1 VPPDP
6 PNLHRIMPAKGVDQM
21 TAIEP
26 PITLDQAPART
37 LGRTDQLALWGN
49 LGVSLLLPVTATF
62 LLAPGMSLGACL
74 VAIVVG
80 TLIGNVLLGAMAVPG
95 ADTGAPA
102 MVLFRGLFGRTGS
115 YVPTIVN
122 LLQCVG
128 WSTFE
133 VVIIAE
139 SADRVI
145 GGGWRWPVVLL
156 AGVVA
161 TAMAIRP
168 LAVVTVLRRYIVW
181 LVLASTAYLFVQ
193 VFRGDL
199 PSLTNGS
206 WTGFWP
212 AADLVAAMSFSW
224 MPLAAD
230 YTRQSRTAK
239 DAFWGAFLGYGVSSA
254 AFFVLGVLAFAG
266 LGGDDVIA
274 SLLAI
279 PAGSLALFI
288 LAVDEI
294 DEAFANI
301 YSTAVSAQN
310 VAPGVDRRVLAVAV
324 GTLATVLAL
333 AIDIHQYESFLYLL
347 GSVFVPLIAV
357 FVVDYFVLRHR
368 RWDVSDD
375 APGRWRMLV
384 PWLVGF
390 VGYQL
395 VNPGTV
401 GWWSRWWLARRDDL
415 GWTPPSWLGATLAS
429 FVVAAAVTFVVGR
442 LTTSER

>member
-1 VPPDP
+1 VTPDP
-6 PNLHRIMPAKGVDQM
+6 PNLHRVMPAKGVDQM

-26 PITLDQAPART
+26 PITLDQPPART
-37 LGRTDQLALWGN
+37 LGLTDQLALWGN

-62 LLAPGMSLGACL
+62 LLAPGMALGACL

-80 TLIGNVLLGAMAVPG
+80 TVIGNVLLGLAAVPG

-115 YVPTIVN
+115 YLPTVVN
-122 LLQCVG
+122 LLQCIG

-133 VVIIAE
+133 IVIIAE

-145 GGGWRWPVVLL
+145 GGGWRWPIVLL

-161 TAMAIRP
+161 TVMAIRP

-193 VFRGDL
+193 VLRGDL
-199 PSLTNGS
+199 PGLTDGG

-230 YTRQSRTAK
+230 YTRQSRSAK
-239 DAFWGAFLGYGVSSA
+239 DAFWGASVGYGFSSA

-279 PAGSLALFI
+279 PAGTIALFV

-294 DEAFANI
+294 DEAFANV

-310 VAPGVDRRVLAVAV
+310 LVPKVDRRVLAVGV
-324 GTLATVLAL
+324 GALATVLAL
-333 AIDIHQYESFLYLL
+333 AIDIQEYENFLFLL
-347 GSVFVPLIAV
+347 GSVFVPLFAV
-357 FVVDYFVLRHR
+357 FIVDYYLLRR
-368 RWDVSDD
+368 RHWDVSDD
-375 APGRWRMLV
+375 APDRWLMLL
-384 PWLVGF
+384 PWLIGF
-390 VGYQL
+390 LSYQV
-395 VNPGTV
+395 VNPGSV
-401 GWWSRWWLARRDDL
+401 GWWSRWWLARRADL
-415 GWTPPSWLGATLAS
+415 FTPPTWLGATITS
-429 FVVAAAVTFVVGR
+429 FLVAAALTLVVGR
-442 LTTSER
+442 LTRRD